1 MRSIKRFINNL
12 RLLCCGILLIML
24 YNHIE
29 KIQQLI
35 INLFK
40 LGINLVIIVGG
51 LYILLKFTKWIYYA
65 YRWRYTDYTCFDI
78 SRKIKGMSPR
88 EFEVFVAN
96 LFTQLGYNAKAT
108 VETCDGGK
116 DVIATNNKEKIYI
129 ECKHW
134 NMNNLIG
141 REILQKLVGSAIGD
155 DATRAIVI
163 TTSKYNK
170 NALEYAEK
178 VPWLE
183 LWTVK
188 DIIKALNKIEDN
200 KKGYV
205 LNCLEG

>member
-1 MRSIKRFINNL
+1 
-12 RLLCCGILLIML
+12 
-24 YNHIE
+24 
-29 KIQQLI
+29 
-35 INLFK
+35 
-40 LGINLVIIVGG
+40 
-51 LYILLKFTKWIYYA
+51 
-65 YRWRYTDYTCFDI
+65 
-78 SRKIKGMSPR
+78 MSPR

-96 LFTQLGYNAKAT
+96 LFTQLGYDAKVTEA
-108 VETCDGGK
+108 TCDGGK
-116 DVIATNNKEKIYI
+116 DVIATNSEEKIYI

-134 NMNNLIG
+134 NINNLIG